1 MGPPNGTYK
10 VLQARQRVRQDIA
23 PTTDKPDV
31 QVDGLQ
37 KQALAQQPLVGIV
50 HPIKQ
55 NQRAAVN
62 K

>member
-1 MGPPNGTYK
+1 MGPPSGTYK
-10 VLQARQRVRQDIA
+10 VLQVRQRVRQDIA
-23 PTTDKPDV
+23 PTTDNPDV

-37 KQALAQQPLVGIV
+37 KQALAQQPVVGIV